1 MWKEATLQALSRPKT
16 TYTNFLMDL
25 YTLWNIPQADALE
38 TILTYQ
44 DLLEK
49 DLQRQR
55 DLLEGLGMTF
65 FQLDV
70 LIEYGP
76 MLSDAELSFL
86 TDLITRLGERGV
98 ESD

>member
-1 MWKEATLQALSRPKT
+1 MWKEATLQTLSRPKT

-38 TILTYQ
+38 TILTYRVW
-44 DLLEK
+44 LEK
-49 DLQRQR
+49 DLQRRR
-55 DLLEGLGMTF
+55 DILEDLGMTF

-70 LIEYGP
+70 LFEYGF

-86 TDLITRLGERGV
+86 TDLITRLEERAV